1 MSVDLTGVVVPCT
14 TPFDPVTGDVDL
26 VGFRANVRSFLAHS
40 VRGIV
45 VGGSTGEAV
54 LLDEDERM
62 VLLQGARDLVP
73 DDRLVV
79 AGTGAES
86 TRTTI
91 RRCEESAGMGADAV
105 LVQPP
110 AFYRGAMTDAA
121 LLEHYR
127 AVAAASPIPVILYQ
141 VPLRMSTLEFS
152 SSLVADLAKIA
163 NVVGIKDSR
172 GSLELVAEWVDRT
185 PDTFQVLVGSG
196 AILYGGLEV
205 GAVGGVLAV
214 ANLAPGP
221 ASAIVRGGGGHWDRG
236 DVVRMPLRS
245 QRDLRFAQIRAS
257 GRGHLV
263 VGPGLVDEPG
273 DSVVSVLTVRGSE
286 RVLAFRYA
294 APARVL
300 ERNGVSGFDEE
311 RDGAPVRGLPVL
323 PVRGPN
329 QDGRIG
335 RCRVRGEVQ
344 VG

>member
-1 MSVDLTGVVVPCT
+1 VSVDVAGVLVPCT

-26 VGFRANVRSFLAHS
+26 VGFRANVRSFLAHP

-221 ASAIVRGGGGHWDRG
+221 ASAIHAAHRAGDSAEAGRMQELVTPVHVEIVAGMGVPGVKAGLDLLGLRGGDPRL
-236 DVVRMPLRS
+236 PLRPLPD
-245 QRDLRFAQIRAS
+245 RDRDN
-257 GRGHLV
+257 V
-263 VGPGLVDEPG
+263 VE
-273 DSVVSVLTVRGSE
+273 
-286 RVLAFRYA
+286 VLAA
-294 APARVL
+294 AQMGPAV
-300 ERNGVSGFDEE
+300 V
-311 RDGAPVRGLPVL
+311 DGASSAL
-323 PVRGPN
+323 
-329 QDGRIG
+329 
-335 RCRVRGEVQ
+335 
-344 VG
+344 

>member
-1 MSVDLTGVVVPCT
+1 MSVDLSGVLVPCT
-14 TPFDPVTGDVDL
+14 TPFDPVTGEVDL
-26 VGFRANVRSFLAHS
+26 VGFRANVRSFLAHP

-62 VLLQGARDLVP
+62 ILLEGARDLVP

-91 RRCEESAGMGADAV
+91 RRCKASAGTGADAV

-127 AVAAASPIPVILYQ
+127 AVADASPIPVILYQ

-152 SSLVADLAKIA
+152 TQLVADLAKIA

-172 GSLELVAEWVDRT
+172 GSLELVAELVDRT
-185 PDTFQVLVGSG
+185 PDAFQVLVGSG
-196 AILYGGLEV
+196 AILYAGLEV
-205 GAVGGVLAV
+205 GAVGGILAV

-221 ASAIVRGGGGHWDRG
+221 SAAIHTAYRAGASAEAGRMQEVVAPIHVEIVAAMGVPGVKAGLDLLGLRGGDPRL
-236 DVVRMPLRS
+236 PLRPLPD
-245 QRDLRFAQIRAS
+245 RKREGVANVLDHA
-257 GRGHLV
+257 
-263 VGPGLVDEPG
+263 GLGAVE
-273 DSVVSVLTVRGSE
+273 T
-286 RVLAFRYA
+286 
-294 APARVL
+294 APAV
-300 ERNGVSGFDEE
+300 VD
-311 RDGAPVRGLPVL
+311 
-323 PVRGPN
+323 
-329 QDGRIG
+329 
-335 RCRVRGEVQ
+335 
-344 VG
+344 

>member
-1 MSVDLTGVVVPCT
+1 MSVDLSGVLVPCT
-14 TPFDPVTGDVDL
+14 TPFDPVTGEVDL
-26 VGFRANVRSFLAHS
+26 VGFRANVRSFLAHP

-54 LLDEDERM
+54 LLEEDERM
-62 VLLQGARDLVP
+62 VLLEGARDLVP

-91 RRCEESAGMGADAV
+91 RRCNESAGTGADAV

-152 SSLVADLAKIA
+152 TNLVAGLAKIA

-172 GSLELVAEWVDRT
+172 GSLELVAELVDRT
-185 PDTFQVLVGSG
+185 PDAFQVLVGSG
-196 AILYGGLEV
+196 AVLYAGLEL
-205 GAVGGVLAV
+205 GAVGGILAV

-221 ASAIVRGGGGHWDRG
+221 SAAIHTAHRAGDWAEAGRMQEAVAPVHAEIVAAMGVPGVKAGLDLLGLRGGDPRL
-236 DVVRMPLRS
+236 PLRPLS
-245 QRDLRFAQIRAS
+245 DQE
-257 GRGHLV
+257 G
-263 VGPGLVDEPG
+263 E
-273 DSVVSVLTVRGSE
+273 SVASVLDRAG
-286 RVLAFRYA
+286 
-294 APARVL
+294 L
-300 ERNGVSGFDEE
+300 EAVATPS
-311 RDGAPVRGLPVL
+311 
-323 PVRGPN
+323 
-329 QDGRIG
+329 I
-335 RCRVRGEVQ
+335 
-344 VG
+344 

>member
-1 MSVDLTGVVVPCT
+1 MSVDLSGVLVPCT
-14 TPFDPVTGDVDL
+14 TPFDPVTGEVDL
-26 VGFRANVRSFLAHS
+26 VGFRANVRSLLAHP

-54 LLDEDERM
+54 LLEEDERM
-62 VLLQGARDLVP
+62 VLLEGARDLVP

-91 RRCEESAGMGADAV
+91 RRCKESAGTGADAV

-152 SSLVADLAKIA
+152 TNLVVGLAKIA

-172 GSLELVAEWVDRT
+172 GSLELVAELVDRT
-185 PDTFQVLVGSG
+185 PNAFQVLVGSG
-196 AILYGGLEV
+196 AMFYGGLEV
-205 GAVGGVLAV
+205 GAAGGILAV

-221 ASAIVRGGGGHWDRG
+221 AAAIHTAHMAGDSAEAGRMQEAVAPMHAEIVAAMGVPGVKAGLDLLGLRGGDPRL
-236 DVVRMPLRS
+236 PLRPLS
-245 QRDLRFAQIRAS
+245 DRDRENVAGVLDHA
-257 GRGHLV
+257 
-263 VGPGLVDEPG
+263 GLEAVET
-273 DSVVSVLTVRGSE
+273 SS
-286 RVLAFRYA
+286 
-294 APARVL
+294 
-300 ERNGVSGFDEE
+300 
-311 RDGAPVRGLPVL
+311 
-323 PVRGPN
+323 
-329 QDGRIG
+329 I
-335 RCRVRGEVQ
+335 
-344 VG
+344 

>member
-1 MSVDLTGVVVPCT
+1 MSVDLAGVLVPCT

-152 SSLVADLAKIA
+152 SSLVVDLAKIA

-221 ASAIVRGGGGHWDRG
+221 ASAIYAAHRAGDSAEAGRMQELVAPVHVEIVAGMGVPGVKAGLDLLGLRGGDPRL
-236 DVVRMPLRS
+236 PLRPLPD
-245 QRDLRFAQIRAS
+245 RDRDNVAEVLAAAQT
-257 GRGHLV
+257 
-263 VGPGLVDEPG
+263 GP
-273 DSVVSVLTVRGSE
+273 SVV
-286 RVLAFRYA
+286 
-294 APARVL
+294 
-300 ERNGVSGFDEE
+300 
-311 RDGAPVRGLPVL
+311 DGASSAL
-323 PVRGPN
+323 
-329 QDGRIG
+329 
-335 RCRVRGEVQ
+335 
-344 VG
+344 

>member
-1 MSVDLTGVVVPCT
+1 MSVDLAGVLVPCT
-14 TPFDPVTGDVDL
+14 TPFDSVTGDVDL
-26 VGFRANVRSFLAHS
+26 VGFRANVGRFLAYP

-110 AFYRGAMTDAA
+110 AFYRGAMTDTA

-172 GSLELVAEWVDRT
+172 GSLELVADWVDRT

-221 ASAIVRGGGGHWDRG
+221 ASAIHAAHRAGDSAEAGRMQELVAPVHVEIVAGMGVPGVKAGLDLLGLRGGDPRL
-236 DVVRMPLRS
+236 PLRPLPD
-245 QRDLRFAQIRAS
+245 RDRDNVA
-257 GRGHLV
+257 
-263 VGPGLVDEPG
+263 E
-273 DSVVSVLTVRGSE
+273 
-286 RVLAFRYA
+286 VLAA
-294 APARVL
+294 AQTGPAV
-300 ERNGVSGFDEE
+300 V
-311 RDGAPVRGLPVL
+311 DGASSAL
-323 PVRGPN
+323 
-329 QDGRIG
+329 
-335 RCRVRGEVQ
+335 
-344 VG
+344 